1 MSNLERCNVSDF
13 MRLHGGTMANRI
25 TIRWLLEAH
34 AHAGQEGRAW
44 CLVAVYRFEP

>member
-1 MSNLERCNVSDF
+1 MSNLEGCNGPDV

-25 TIRWLLEAH
+25 TNRWLLESH
-34 AHAGQEGRAW
+34 SHAGQEGRAR